1 MKNLNHNKMEKLIQT
16 LFLCLFSIS
25 IFGQEQSVGIGT
37 DNLYPSIILQIE
49 STPQPGGTYYGG
61 VLFPRV
67 SLTATNVFA
76 PVIGTPVMGLMVY
89 NTNTSSN
96 GNTAVY
102 PGFYYWDTT
111 LSAWV
116 RMAQDDANDTA
127 LFSNQNTTTD
137 LNSGATVYA
146 DLFANVR
153 FNNDTSL
160 YQKIDNTTLK
170 INKVGY
176 YKVILNL
183 DLTNGSGTSDNF
195 GIEILVNNSNTII
208 TDKYYIPG
216 RATSNASL
224 GKSVVFYVPINVA
237 GYTLRFRTYEI
248 DPGTSVYFKNPNT
261 STISIE
267 RLK

>member
-1 MKNLNHNKMEKLIQT
+1 MKNTFILKNIIAV
-16 LFLCLFSIS
+16 LFFITTALSA
-25 IFGQEQSVGIGT
+25 QEGSVGIGT
-37 DNLYPSIILQIE
+37 DNINPNIILQIE
-49 STPQPGGTYYGG
+49 STPQPGGTYNGG
-61 VLFPRV
+61 ILFPRV
-67 SLTATNVFA
+67 SLTATDIYA
-76 PVIGTPVMGLMVY
+76 PINGTPVMGLMVY
-89 NTNTSSN
+89 NNNTNGT
-96 GNTAVY
+96 GDTAVY
-102 PGFYYWDTT
+102 PGLYFWNTT

-137 LNSGATVYA
+137 LNSGTTVYA

-153 FNNDTSL
+153 FNNNTNL

-170 INKVGY
+170 INKAGY

-195 GIEILVNNSNTII
+195 GMQVLVNNSNTII

-224 GKSVVFYVPINVA
+224 GKTVVFYVPINVA
-237 GYTLRFRTYEI
+237 GYTLRVSAYEI
-248 DPGTSVYFKNPNT
+248 DPGTNVYFKNPNT